1 MEHGGR
7 GCGRVVEAFGSKFF
21 KIALESLMAIAV
33 HVLFVR
39 TQKAMRIDYIKSIR
53 NYAYK
58 RDSQLMVRNSFPA
71 SRETQ

>member
-7 GCGRVVEAFGSKFF
+7 GCGRVVEAFGNKFF

-33 HVLFVR
+33 HILFVR

-53 NYAYK
+53 NYA
-58 RDSQLMVRNSFPA
+58 
-71 SRETQ
+71 